1 MEKLFFRSHLCRH
14 KNNQLARIH
23 SDCNFTLYV
32 ILLNNSVAVKVL
44 PLHEKSL
51 NFENNLLFE
60 LAFVRFIFGI
70 NFLFKSVL
78 DIER

>member
-23 SDCNFTLYV
+23 CNFTLYV
-32 ILLNNSVAVKVL
+32 ILLNNSVAVKIL
-44 PLHEKSL
+44 PLHEISL
-51 NFENNLLFE
+51 NFKNNLLFE

-70 NFLFKSVL
+70 NFLFESVM
-78 DIER
+78 DIES